1 MNANETTYQDVK
13 NIMTNSIEEFFHKI
27 EVKKKHNSIRAPQY
41 FYSHK
46 LLGLADPK
54 EGIIW
59 KSVQHVQPCLQ
70 ACALWLHFPS
80 GKGQEHYHDQP
91 FQGEI
96 FEMRLYSAKNM
107 TSKSLSSDTFPEDM
121 DNPE

>member
-1 MNANETTYQDVK
+1 M
-13 NIMTNSIEEFFHKI
+13 
-27 EVKKKHNSIRAPQY
+27 RAPQY
-41 FYSHK
+41 FYIHPF
-46 LLGLADPK
+46 LGLADPE

-70 ACALWLHFPS
+70 ACALRLHFPS
-80 GKGQEHYHDQP
+80 RKGQEHHHDQP
-91 FQGEI
+91 VQGKI

-107 TSKSLSSDTFPEDM
+107 TSKSFSSDTFPEDM

>member
-1 MNANETTYQDVK
+1 
-13 NIMTNSIEEFFHKI
+13 MT
-27 EVKKKHNSIRAPQY
+27 APLY
-41 FYSHK
+41 FYIHQF
-46 LLGLADPK
+46 LELANPE

-59 KSVQHVQPCLQ
+59 KSVQHVQPYLQ
-70 ACALWLHFPS
+70 ARALWLHFPS
-80 GKGQEHYHDQP
+80 GKGEEHHHDQP
-91 FQGEI
+91 VQGEI

>member
-1 MNANETTYQDVK
+1 
-13 NIMTNSIEEFFHKI
+13 MTS
-27 EVKKKHNSIRAPQY
+27 PLY
-41 FYSHK
+41 FYIHQF
-46 LLGLADPK
+46 LGLANPE

-59 KSVQHVQPCLQ
+59 KSVQHVQPYLQ
-70 ACALWLHFPS
+70 ARALWLHFPS
-80 GKGQEHYHDQP
+80 GKGEEHHHDQP
-91 FQGEI
+91 VQGEI